1 MSWYRRAF
9 GRSGEVTTHGRAP
22 HDLKEVQPSREPR
35 RAFGRGGE
43 GLLTSLRSG
52 LLLTEYNHCR
62 RPGDRYDCLAMRR
75 MLVAGTLALAVV
87 VAACGGNDDPSG
99 IDGLLWVVGGRYPGL
114 DQPTAGKVSVYPATA
129 EGEGTLLSQPVGV
142 EPIAELAVGSTGEFR
157 ISLPPGTYLLA
168 AQMVGGYAWWTQWV
182 EVNPGGY
189 TPITITCY
197 IR

>member
-1 MSWYRRAF
+1 MRPD
-9 GRSGEVTTHGRAP
+9 H
-22 HDLKEVQPSREPR
+22 
-35 RAFGRGGE
+35 
-43 GLLTSLRSG
+43 SLFRK
-52 LLLTEYNHCR
+52 
-62 RPGDRYDCLAMRR
+62 LADQFS
-75 MLVAGTLALAVV
+75 LVRLVGK
-87 VAACGGNDDPSG
+87 DPA
-99 IDGLLWVVGGRYPGL
+99 R
-114 DQPTAGKVSVYPATA
+114 A

-142 EPIAELAVGSTGEFR
+142 EPIAELAVDSTGEFR